1 MYAMILRKK
10 MYITDVH
17 AMLQTTFPEDNV
29 AV

>member
-1 MYAMILRKK
+1 MYAKILRKK

-17 AMLQTTFPEDNV
+17 ALQTTFPEDNV